1 MSEIQTAEKVV
12 ISNDCIC
19 EEVFDL
25 TEDQDP
31 STMGCWG
38 CFDDAEEELNG
49 MILRWYQANA
59 PECTETVRIEGKGM
73 TWQSLEGYATV
84 PLNGVADALRLNADW
99 TLTFTLDGKTLT
111 AVRSSHD
118 EPCGASFT
126 FTFVEQEDIFWNH

>member
-1 MSEIQTAEKVV
+1 MSEIQTAERVV

-31 STMGCWG
+31 NTMGCWG
-38 CFDDAEEELNG
+38 CYDDAEEEVKG
-49 MILRWYQANA
+49 MVLRWYQANA
-59 PECTETVRIEGKGM
+59 PQCTETVRIDGKGM
-73 TWQSLEGYATV
+73 TWQSLEGHAVVTME
-84 PLNGVADALRLNADW
+84 GVVDALKLNADW
-99 TLTFTLDGKTLT
+99 TITFTLDGKTLT

-126 FTFVEQEDIFWNH
+126 FTFAEKEDLWS